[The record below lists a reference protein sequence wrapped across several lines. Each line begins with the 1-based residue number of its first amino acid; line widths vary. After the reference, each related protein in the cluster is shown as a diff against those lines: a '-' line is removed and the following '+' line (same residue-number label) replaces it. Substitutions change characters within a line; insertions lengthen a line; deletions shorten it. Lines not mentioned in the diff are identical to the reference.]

1 MSSELSPK
9 EMTLHDAMYTGTL
22 TALRARIAASEPIET
37 RDDDGRTPLMIA
49 AEMSRIDAL
58 RALIEAEAMLD
69 AATVLSDPDPSRRP
83 LEPGVKSINS
93 RFAS

>member
-9 EMTLHDAMYTGTL
+9 EMTLHDAVHTGTL
-22 TALRARIAASEPIET
+22 TALRARIAAIET

-58 RALIEAEAMLD
+58 RVLIEAEAMLD